1 MKNNK
6 PWLPL
11 VILFVVLNGF
21 FITGKNFLNREGFS
35 HEVLLG
41 GNLVLFAATFL
52 SFYISQKSI
61 VSTNVNSSVRSLYG
75 SFMAKFFLIA
85 IAAFV
90 YIMTAKKEINK
101 PSLYICMGLYVVY
114 TVVEVVTLQKLLQ
127 QNRRQAKPPVE

>member
-41 GNLVLFAATFL
+41 GNLVLFAATLVFL
-52 SFYISQKSI
+52 HFAKINCFY
-61 VSTNVNSSVRSLYG
+61 
-75 SFMAKFFLIA
+75 
-85 IAAFV
+85 
-90 YIMTAKKEINK
+90 
-101 PSLYICMGLYVVY
+101 
-114 TVVEVVTLQKLLQ
+114 
-127 QNRRQAKPPVE
+127 